1 MQSRVHVMGDVALVG
16 DTDGV
21 LHSLDAGTGVLRWRF
36 ETGGQISATPVVVN
50 AVAFVGSWD
59 GTLYAIE

>member
-1 MQSRVHVMGDVALVG
+1 MRSRVHVMGDVALVG

-21 LHSLDAGTGVLRWRF
+21 LSSLDAGTGALRWQFKTSGR
-36 ETGGQISATPVVVN
+36 ISATPVVAN
-50 AVAFVGSWD
+50 GVAYVGSWD